1 LKIQVLGVQMII
13 QITREQREI
22 FVKTRIEKNLSK
34 AEVAKSAGISWRT
47 LHKLE
52 KGYQD
57 CFLDNKLMKL
67 CKVYGLNFKA
77 VFQEQLINK
86 YNSISDNNEILPN
99 QKETCGTKP
108 GKKNVPH
115 QFFAVVISALL
126 VIILL
131 LIISIFF
138 AIFQHRK
145 DYINPFDKS
154 KLPIEGPAGV
164 GTARCQEVINIIDY
178 NPIVLPNDRI
188 RIQIV
193 FSYYYEEGTPMVY
206 ISAYTEWEPDT
217 EIRVFDGMLKK
228 RGQITGEFITK
239 APRKPG
245 IYRIRF
251 FWALAYGPII
261 SFYGHPSE
269 DQLSTPMNVPY
280 NEIKIEVM
288 SRNIFDKILAQL
300 PFIF

>member
-1 LKIQVLGVQMII
+1 
-13 QITREQREI
+13 
-22 FVKTRIEKNLSK
+22 LSN
-34 AEVAKSAGISWRT
+34 KSGISLKT
-47 LHKLE
+47 IQDLE
-52 KGYQD
+52 SRKRIT
-57 CFLDNKLMKL
+57 FSESTVIAI
-67 CKVYGLNFKA
+67 CKAL
-77 VFQEQLINK
+77 
-86 YNSISDNNEILPN
+86 EIDYFEFVN
-99 QKETCGTKP
+99 Y
-108 GKKNVPH
+108 KNVTKEVPETPSTGGKTLSLLN
-115 QFFAVVISALL
+115 VVISALL

-131 LIISIFF
+131 IIISIIL
-138 AIFQHRK
+138 ALFQHRK
-145 DYINPFDKS
+145 DYINPLDKS

-164 GTARCQEVINIIDY
+164 GTARCQEVINFIDY
-178 NPIVLPNDRI
+178 NPMVLPNDRI

-206 ISAYTEWEPDT
+206 ISAYTEWEPDK
-217 EIRVFDGMLKK
+217 EIRLFDGILKK
-228 RGQITGEFITK
+228 RGQITGEFITE